1 MPIDEGK
8 ISKNVFLVLLVVG
21 LLLLIIGIAFSLKM
35 LIFDKA
41 GKNTTYATI
50 TELKDSS
57 TTVKYTV
64 NNKTYIKRYNS
75 YSSSF
80 YIGKKIKIYYNKVN
94 PYKSYIANLQYL
106 ILILPGIGLL
116 LFSASGI
123 GLLHTYYK
131 YYKSN

>member
-8 ISKNVFLVLLVVG
+8 TSKNVFLVLLVVG
-21 LLLLIIGIAFSLKM
+21 LVLLIIGIAFSLKM

-131 YYKSN
+131 SN

>member
-50 TELKDSS
+50 TELQDSS

>member
-1 MPIDEGK
+1 MNIEKSDLTCL
-8 ISKNVFLVLLVVG
+8 LVLLVVG

-64 NNKTYIKRYNS
+64 NNKAYIKRYNS

-116 LFSASGI
+116 FFSASGI